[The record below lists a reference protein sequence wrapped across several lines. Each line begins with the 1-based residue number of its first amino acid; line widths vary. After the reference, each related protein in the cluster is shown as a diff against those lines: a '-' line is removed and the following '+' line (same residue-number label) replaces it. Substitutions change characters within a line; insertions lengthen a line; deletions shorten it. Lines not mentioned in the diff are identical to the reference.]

1 MVAYDPAHK
10 CEITVHDSENQSG
23 LAVRIYQPAGAGPFP
38 GLVDVHGGVW
48 TNGDRTANEVMDW
61 ALAESGI
68 VVAAVDFRQSPDH
81 PYPAQ
86 VADVNLAT
94 RWLKAHAVEFNA
106 DPDTVGGIAGSSGGH
121 TVLLSAMRPNHPAYS
136 YIDLPGSDAD
146 ATMKY
151 LLLGW
156 PIVDPY
162 ARYRFVQETGNDRI
176 IGLSEAYFRTT
187 DAMKEGSPGQ
197 ILQRGEEA
205 VLPPTL
211 IVQGT
216 ADNNLPVPVTERFA
230 VDYRKAGG
238 DLELEMFPDMPHL
251 FGNTPG
257 PDSDRAIALM
267 KKFASRILSEG

>member
-10 CEITVHDSENQSG
+10 CEISVHESEYQSG
-23 LAVRIYQPAGAGPFP
+23 LAVRIYQPVGAGPFP

-48 TNGDRTANEVMDW
+48 TNGDRSANEVMDR
-61 ALAESGI
+61 ALAESGM

-146 ATMKY
+146 ASMKY

-162 ARYRFVQETGNDRI
+162 ARYRFVQEMGNDRI

>member
-10 CEITVHDSENQSG
+10 CEITVHDSEYQSG

-61 ALAESGI
+61 ALAESGM

>member
-1 MVAYDPAHK
+1 MVAYDPEHK
-10 CEITVHDSENQSG
+10 CEITVHESEYQSG
-23 LAVRIYQPAGAGPFP
+23 LAVRIYQPEGAGPFP

-48 TNGDRTANEVMDW
+48 TNGDLSANEVMDR
-61 ALAESGI
+61 ALAESGV

-162 ARYRFVQETGNDRI
+162 ARYRFVQEMGNDRI

-230 VDYRKAGG
+230 ADYRKAGG

>member
-1 MVAYDPAHK
+1 MVVYDPAHK
-10 CEITVHDSENQSG
+10 CEITVHESEYQSG
-23 LAVRIYQPAGAGPFP
+23 LVVRIYQPEGAGPFP

-48 TNGDRTANEVMDW
+48 TNGDRSANEVMDR
-61 ALAESGI
+61 ALAESGM

-94 RWLKAHAVEFNA
+94 RWLKAHAAEFNA

-136 YIDLPGSDAD
+136 YLDLPGSDAD

-216 ADNNLPVPVTERFA
+216 ADNNLPVPVTEQFA

-267 KKFASRILSEG
+267 KKFAARILSEG

>member
-1 MVAYDPAHK
+1 MVVYDPAHK
-10 CEITVHDSENQSG
+10 CEITVHESEYQSG
-23 LAVRIYQPAGAGPFP
+23 LVVRIYQPEGAGPFP

-48 TNGDRTANEVMDW
+48 TNGDRSANEVMDR
-61 ALAESGI
+61 ALAESGM

-94 RWLKAHAVEFNA
+94 RWLKAHAAEFNA

-176 IGLSEAYFRTT
+176 IGLSEAYFQTT

-216 ADNNLPVPVTERFA
+216 ADNNLPVPVTEQFA